1 MGTCKWA
8 SHRDNRVGDYNVGG
22 GYKNHLEAYYGKAS
36 PEDKARCLELLTSL
50 EIGAAAK
57 SQGLGIT
64 KPRRP
69 SSSRNPITGRKIE
82 SRSKTAMA
90 AIDFE
95 RQSKPPYSTTYGRE
109 FAALPGKSAIADPPL
124 DTRASYQASYELSGP
139 VGVSQYES
147 EFYQKLKRKTTPIRT
162 GSASGNRR
170 NNPHPLE
177 SFLNWKLP
185 PKPHAERYGSEW
197 AGELTDEIL
206 DAVCRGKIRS
216 TYQQDFLGVPQ
227 GFQPTAPVKL
237 PVDWKSKVGYSLDS
251 SMRRCY
257 QRPSQQYELKGN
269 TSRYGCNKFKAVPA
283 HGVVP
288 TVSSRQMHLKN
299 RTSYDMDYE
308 GERSGRLHEARDLG
322 RSHAMG
328 ALRNQTGVNSGP
340 DFSAVPKLPDIPD
353 CHLCTGPPAT
363 TEQRDYSEFDY
374 KRPEEPETLIS
385 QLEQSQEERR
395 RRLVP
400 HAENSGAS
408 GPLFPPAVQRLR
420 ADLHLLQ
427 AGSKSG

>member
-1 MGTCKWA
+1 MFIAAKFEEINPPG
-8 SHRDNRVGDYNVGG
+8 VGDYEYITDN
-22 GYKNHLEAYYGKAS
+22 AYTK
-36 PEDKARCLELLTSL
+36 EDILVMECQMLTTLNFQIVIPTIAHFMDPLQRMNGCDEPHKEFVSYLCELALL
-50 EIGAAAK
+50 EIRMIKYTPSHLVSAAMLL
-57 SQGLGIT
+57 S
-64 KPRRP
+64 
-69 SSSRNPITGRKIE
+69 NEITGRMIPWP
-82 SRSKTAMA
+82 T
-90 AIDFE
+90 
-95 RQSKPPYSTTYGRE
+95 
-109 FAALPGKSAIADPPL
+109 PL
-124 DTRASYQASYELSGP
+124 QENTQHTEEVLRPCVQELQDLLNQAPYELSGP

-197 AGELTDEIL
+197 AGDLTDEIL

-216 TYQQDFLGVPQ
+216 TYQQDFLGFPQ
-227 GFQPTAPVKL
+227 GFQPQAPVKL

-353 CHLCTGPPAT
+353 CHL
-363 TEQRDYSEFDY
+363 
-374 KRPEEPETLIS
+374 
-385 QLEQSQEERR
+385 
-395 RRLVP
+395 
-400 HAENSGAS
+400 
-408 GPLFPPAVQRLR
+408 
-420 ADLHLLQ
+420 
-427 AGSKSG
+427 